1 VAKSQNLLLQE
12 AFAYHIAIHF
22 RCGDATI
29 REFEEKLKPANV
41 AALRNFEEK
50 LKPANVAA
58 LRNFANQIQCK
69 LQARGAGARAGS
81 VQ

>member
-1 VAKSQNLLLQE
+1 MAKSQNLLLQE

-41 AALRNFEEK
+41 AALRNF
-50 LKPANVAA
+50 
-58 LRNFANQIQCK
+58 ANQIQCK